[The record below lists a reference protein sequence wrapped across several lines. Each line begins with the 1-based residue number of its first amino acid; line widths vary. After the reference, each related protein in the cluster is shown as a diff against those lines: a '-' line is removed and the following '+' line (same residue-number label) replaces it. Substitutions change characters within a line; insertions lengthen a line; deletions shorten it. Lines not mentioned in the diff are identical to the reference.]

1 MFLCLFCSF
10 LFSFLKLLKVILR
23 NTNYITQNTN
33 YISKQTSRN
42 CSRETLAA
50 LKEEFLSLWW
60 WNTPFD
66 LLKVDVTTDIKA
78 WKGSNWT
85 IESHETSRCCRDKN
99 SEHPDEQ
106 VKVELRGRSP
116 LPLWA
121 PASWLYETMTIITWN
136 QTNFRLHPFNCF
148 HLFIRHFEFLRRLP
162 LCTVRYSMFLV
173 SPSFFSSVTSFH
185 DLSQHIYSNI
195 KLNTFPILKSP
206 WHNCSWE
213 DKGDSLE
220 TIVVHETS
228 TEQTVRDEICWC
240 QWWTTRSCSG
250 SGSDYSV

>member
-1 MFLCLFCSF
+1 M
-10 LFSFLKLLKVILR
+10 
-23 NTNYITQNTN
+23 
-33 YISKQTSRN
+33 
-42 CSRETLAA
+42 
-50 LKEEFLSLWW
+50 
-60 WNTPFD
+60 
-66 LLKVDVTTDIKA
+66 DVTTDIKA

-85 IESHETSRCCRDKN
+85 NESHETSRCCRDKN

-121 PASWLYETMTIITWN
+121 PASWLYETMTIITWEPN
-136 QTNFRLHPFNCF
+136 QTRNKLTLCLNVFNNILKWNFPFDYI
-148 HLFIRHFEFLRRLP
+148 LS
-162 LCTVRYSMFLV
+162 TVSICLSAILNFYAGYRCAPLV

-185 DLSQHIYSNI
+185 DLPQHIYSNI
-195 KLNTFPILKSP
+195 KLNTFPILKLP